1 MAKKND
7 WKKREGVVYSTSDNF
22 EYSYGQAAG
31 DNTLPPVRQDLRIS
45 LDRKMRAGKQATL
58 VTGYVG
64 TASDLEELTK
74 LLKTRCGVGGSA
86 KEGTIIIQGDVRKK
100 VLDILL
106 EKGYKAKLSG

>member
-7 WKKREGVVYSTSDNF
+7 WKKREGVVYSTSGNF
-22 EYSYGQAAG
+22 EYSYGQSAG
-31 DNTLPPVRQDLRIS
+31 DNTLPPARQDLRIS

-64 TASDLEELTK
+64 TAPDLEELTK
-74 LLKTRCGVGGSA
+74 LLKMRCGVGGSA